1 MNEPIMIEV
10 IYALP
15 HEQALHQLTVPI
27 GTTAGQVVELLR
39 IKEILS
45 GVDLSHNKIG
55 IFGKLV
61 RPETVLRNRD
71 RVEIYRPLTIDP
83 KEARRRR
90 AQDAKTPKS
99 KSTEAAQ
106 QQ

>member
-45 GVDLSHNKIG
+45 GVDLSHNK
-55 IFGKLV
+55 
-61 RPETVLRNRD
+61 
-71 RVEIYRPLTIDP
+71 
-83 KEARRRR
+83 
-90 AQDAKTPKS
+90 
-99 KSTEAAQ
+99 
-106 QQ
+106 

>member
-15 HEQALHQLTVPI
+15 HEQVLHQLIVPI
-27 GTTAGQVVELLR
+27 GTTAGQAVELSG
-39 IKEILS
+39 IKEVLS
-45 GVDLSHNKIG
+45 GVDLSHNNIG

-71 RVEIYRPLTIDP
+71 RVEIYRPLAIDP

-90 AQDAKTPKS
+90 AQDAKTLKS
-99 KSTEAAQ
+99 KFTEAAQ